1 MTFVHVGPTSV
12 YELGQIGELELLE
25 WFDGALVVPEAVRTE
40 ITTEP
45 AATNLDRLLDEKSVI
60 TSVRPE
66 VRQRAGD
73 ALGIEPEGYEAALL
87 AGLFDDSIDDDREIP
102 VISDDRRLRGL
113 AEGLGASIT
122 GSFGVV
128 VRAAIEDKYL
138 SPAEAKRI
146 VSRMDDNGVQLTG
159 QLRSRAIGSL

>member
-1 MTFVHVGPTSV
+1 MTFVHVGPTVV

-25 WFDGALVVPEAVRTE
+25 WFGGALVVPEAVRAE

-45 AATNLDRLLDEKSVI
+45 AATNLDRLLEETSVI
-60 TSVRPE
+60 TSVRPD
-66 VRQRAGD
+66 VRQRVAD
-73 ALGIEPEGYEAALL
+73 ALGIDSDGYEAALL
-87 AGLFDDSIDDDREIP
+87 AGLFDDSIDDDRAIL
-102 VISDDRRLRGL
+102 VVSDDHRLRGL
-113 AEGLGASIT
+113 ADGLGAAVT

-128 VRAAIEDKYL
+128 VRAAVEDKYL
-138 SPAEAKRI
+138 SPAAAKRI